1 MNDLG
6 LPLWVHTD
14 QPLPGQS
21 TRMYKFDVYSDSLGY
36 EGEGGKRWFILN
48 CSYWFGDWIEEQDE
62 SLWEAYGA
70 SHRAIYHVREELYAI
85 ILLRWS

>member
-1 MNDLG
+1 MTDLG
-6 LPLWVHTD
+6 LHKWVHTD

-21 TRMYKFDVYSDSLGY
+21 TRMYKFDYYSDSLGY
-36 EGEGGKRWFILN
+36 EGEDGKRWFILN

-70 SHRAIYHVREELYAI
+70 SHRAMYLVREELYAI